1 VAFDA
6 VLVVSFGGPEGAGD
20 VMPFLRNVLRGR
32 QPVPEERLHQ
42 VASHYLEFGGVSPIN
57 EQNRA
62 LVAGL
67 RRAFAE
73 RGQTL
78 PVYWGN
84 RNWSPYLDDVVG
96 TMAADGIRRAAA
108 FATSAY
114 SSYSGCRQYLED
126 LARARQAVGTRA
138 PEIVKLRPYFNHP
151 GFVLPLADGLREAR
165 LQAGPDAPV
174 LMSAHSIPLSMAA
187 ACEYVC
193 QLRETASLVA
203 EAAAVPEDRWT
214 LVFQSRSGPPNQPWL
229 GPDINDAIRALDDS
243 PEAAIVVPLGFVSDH
258 MEVVYD
264 LDRVA
269 AATAAA
275 RGMRF
280 VRSCTPGTDSRF
292 ISMVWDLVEEAD
304 GLRPPS
310 ALGEIGPVSCPC
322 LGGCPVA
329 RPEGG

>member
-6 VLVVSFGGPEGAGD
+6 VLVVSFGGPEGPAD

-32 QPVPEERLHQ
+32 PVSEERLHQ
-42 VASHYLEFGGVSPIN
+42 VAGHYLEFGGVSPIN
-57 EQNRA
+57 GQNRA

-67 RRAFAE
+67 GRAFAE

-84 RNWSPYLDDVVG
+84 RNWHPYLHDVVE

-108 FATSAY
+108 FVTSAY

-126 LARARQAVGTRA
+126 LARARQAVGTGA

-165 LQAGPDAPV
+165 LEVGPDTPV

-187 ACEYVC
+187 ACEYER
-193 QLRETASLVA
+193 QLRETAGLVA
-203 EAAAVPEDRWT
+203 RAAAVPEERWT

-243 PEAAIVVPLGFVSDH
+243 PKAALVAPLGFVSDH

-280 VRSCTPGTDSRF
+280 VRSRTPGHDSRF
-292 ISMVWDLVEEAD
+292 ITMVCDLVEEAD

-322 LGGCPVA
+322 RGGCPLA
-329 RPEGG
+329 RPEAG